1 MREVIGKTPK
11 LSPELKI
18 YALDDE
24 TVSFIGGASLDLYDF
39 SLLMK
44 SISKKKP
51 KAIILDPIFGASED
65 DHPKKD
71 EAFEILKSI
80 DTPIFAGSF
89 LSNSPIQY
97 RSPLELNNKEYQ
109 LSNYAHGGETKFSF
123 IAQINLHMWA
133 IK

>member
-1 MREVIGKTPK
+1 MQDSDIKSKSSDKSLNIYRYIQFFVGLVVFVAMLSIENNRSARDWINWKVNHALLFQMREVIGKTPK

-51 KAIILDPIFGASED
+51 K
-65 DHPKKD
+65 
-71 EAFEILKSI
+71 
-80 DTPIFAGSF
+80 
-89 LSNSPIQY
+89 
-97 RSPLELNNKEYQ
+97 
-109 LSNYAHGGETKFSF
+109 SNYT
-123 IAQINLHMWA
+123 
-133 IK
+133 